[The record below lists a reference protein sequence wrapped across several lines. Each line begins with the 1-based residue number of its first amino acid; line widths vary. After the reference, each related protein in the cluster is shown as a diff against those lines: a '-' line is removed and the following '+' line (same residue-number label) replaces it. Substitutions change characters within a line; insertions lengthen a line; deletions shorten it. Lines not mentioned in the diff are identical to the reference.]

1 MPRYRANF
9 LSGVVSGLQNN
20 ASQTAITG
28 TNFPTNIPAGS
39 YLPVTLNPG
48 YFGANNTSGPE
59 VIYVSSV
66 VGNVAT
72 VTRQQEGST
81 LASGTT
87 VPWVAGPLV
96 ADFDVYNLTST
107 GTLTLS
113 GTGGLT
119 VSGYT
124 NLSGTTV
131 NGNLTVAS
139 GYTNLS
145 GTTVNGNLTVASG
158 ITVTGSIT
166 VNNGLSVN
174 GTNGITVN
182 ATNGMTIASGN
193 LVVSGSVTVPGGSIY
208 AGAVGYSGTNT
219 QTGSYVVASGDV
231 NYLIQMNNINPAI
244 LTLSGTFATGQQI
257 TAFRSNAGSVTISGA
272 SGVTIYSTG
281 ATSSKPIIRTPYSV
295 ATAIYLGSNNWLVT
309 GDIS

>member
-119 VSGYT
+119 V
-124 NLSGTTV
+124 
-131 NGNLTVAS
+131 S